1 MSTPVTEDRQA
12 LLARLVA
19 LLERVA
25 ADVLEGPVTE
35 TGPGSLRRLGLTS
48 VKLLEFLVA
57 IEDEFG
63 HVWDDDV
70 EESVIGSLD
79 AMAAHIS
86 AAGATPA
93 TPATPNRDLT

>member
-1 MSTPVTEDRQA
+1 MSTPATPLTDEELVLE
-12 LLARLVA
+12 RLVA
-19 LLERVA
+19 LLEHVA
-25 ADVLEGPVTE
+25 ADVLEGPVTD

-86 AAGATPA
+86 AAGVAPA
-93 TPATPNRDLT
+93 PTKRD